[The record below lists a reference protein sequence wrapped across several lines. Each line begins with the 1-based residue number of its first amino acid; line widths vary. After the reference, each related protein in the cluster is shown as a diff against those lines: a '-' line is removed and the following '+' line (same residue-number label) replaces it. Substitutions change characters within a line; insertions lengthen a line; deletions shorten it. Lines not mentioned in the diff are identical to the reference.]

1 MSNDNINDLMLN
13 NFSPDWRQEDLSQQ
27 AAHHHQSPTPPQ
39 GQSSSRQILD
49 ENGVRS
55 RGVGGLG
62 RGMAQNG
69 TTAPLKKARNRIAT
83 Y

>member
-1 MSNDNINDLMLN
+1 LSNDNIADLMLN
-13 NFSPDWRQEDLSQQ
+13 NYSPDWGHEDLSQQ
-27 AAHHHQSPTPPQ
+27 RAHQSPTPPP

-55 RGVGGLG
+55 RGVRGRG

-69 TTAPLKKARNRIAT
+69 TTAPLKKARNRVAK

>member
-1 MSNDNINDLMLN
+1 MSNDDIADLMLN
-13 NFSPDWRQEDLSQQ
+13 NISPDWGHEDLSQQ
-27 AAHHHQSPTPPQ
+27 GDHRSPTPPP

-55 RGVGGLG
+55 RGVRGRG

-69 TTAPLKKARNRIAT
+69 MTAPLKKARNRIAK

>member
-55 RGVGGLG
+55 RGVRGRG